1 MKKRVTRRNF
11 LADTSLLAAAG
22 VVTTQALTAQSPPR
36 PNILWITSEDNGP
49 HLGCYGDTYATTPH
63 LDRLAGKGMIYLS
76 AWSNAP
82 VCAPARTTIIT
93 GMYPPST
100 GSEHMRSMIRLPD
113 GMKMFPQFLRE
124 AGYYCTNNSKED
136 YNLEK
141 PGQVWDESST
151 SAHWRKRQT
160 GQPFFAVFN
169 FTETHESQIRKRP
182 HQPVH
187 DPAKVRVPAYHPDV
201 PEVRQDW
208 AQYYDKMTEMD
219 GRAGQILAQLEQD
232 GLQEDTIVFYY
243 GDHGPGMPRNK
254 RWPFNC
260 GLRVPLIVY
269 IPDKFKRL
277 APADYRPGGRSN
289 RLVGFVDLAPTM
301 LSLAGI
307 KPPEY
312 VQGHAF
318 MGAFNT
324 PPQSYLFGFRGRMDE
339 RYDMVRSVRDERYV
353 YIRNFM
359 PHKIYGQYID
369 YLFQTPT
376 TRVWKELYDKGKL
389 NAAQRVFWENKPPE
403 ELYDLETDPDE
414 VQNLAGLPAY
424 SKTLARFRLAQHNL
438 ALRIR
443 DVGFLPEAEMH
454 RRAEGKTPYAV
465 GHGPSDPLERII
477 QTAETASSL
486 SKEATPRLGTLLS
499 NPDSAV
505 RYWAALGILMRG
517 RETVLACQDKLRK
530 ALKDDAAPS
539 VRVVAAQALG
549 QFGTQADVDEAVPL
563 LLDLGNL
570 QKHGLYVAIEA
581 LNALGEL
588 VGRAGDIR
596 EQVRALPKDDPSLNS
611 RVREYPTRLI
621 DKILVD
627 LDAGKKTRS

>member
-1 MKKRVTRRNF
+1 MKRRVTRRDF

-22 VVTTQALTAQSPPR
+22 AARTQTGTGQHQLR

-49 HLGCYGDTYATTPH
+49 HLGCYGDTYATTPN
-63 LDRLAGKGMIYLS
+63 LDRLAGQGMIYLT

-82 VCAPARTTIIT
+82 VCAPARTSIIT

-100 GSEHMRSMIRLPD
+100 GSEHMRSMIPMPA
-113 GMKMFPQFLRE
+113 GMKMYPQFLRE

-151 SAHWRKRQT
+151 QAHWRNRKS
-160 GQPFFAVFN
+160 GQPFFAIFN
-169 FTETHESQIRKRP
+169 FLETHESQIRKRP
-182 HQPVH
+182 HTPVH
-187 DPAKVRVPAYHPDV
+187 DPAKVRVPAYHPDT

-208 AQYYDKMTEMD
+208 AQYYDQLTEMD
-219 GRAGQILAQLEQD
+219 TRAGQTLAQLEQD

-260 GLRVPLIVY
+260 GLQVPLIVY
-269 IPDKFKRL
+269 IPEKFRHL
-277 APADYRPGGRSN
+277 APPEYRPGGRSK
-289 RLVGFVDLAPTM
+289 RLVGFVDLAPTV

-307 KPPEY
+307 NPPEY
-312 VQGHAF
+312 MQGHAF
-318 MGAFNT
+318 MGQFNST
-324 PPQSYLFGFRGRMDE
+324 AQPYLYGFRGRMDE

-369 YLFQTPT
+369 YMFQTPT
-376 TRVWKELYDKGKL
+376 TRVWKQLFDEGKL
-389 NAAQRVFWENKPPE
+389 NAAQRAFWEKKAPE
-403 ELYDLETDPDE
+403 ELYDLESDPDE

-424 SKTLARFRLAQHNL
+424 RQILARFRRAQRDL
-438 ALRIR
+438 ALQIR
-443 DVGFLPEAEMH
+443 DVGFLPEDEIH
-454 RRAEGKTPYAV
+454 SRAQGKTPYAV
-465 GHGPSDPLERII
+465 GHASDYPLARIVS
-477 QTAETASSL
+477 TAEMASSL
-486 SKEATPRLGTLLS
+486 EKDELARLTALLS
-499 NPDSAV
+499 DHDSAV
-505 RYWAALGILMRG
+505 RYWAVLGILMRG
-517 RETVLACQDKLRK
+517 RDSALASLDKLRK
-530 ALKDDAAPS
+530 RIKEDPAPS
-539 VRVVAAQALG
+539 VRIVAAQALG
-549 QFGTQADVDEAVPL
+549 QYGPQADVDESVAL
-563 LLDLGNL
+563 LLDRANL

-588 VGRAGDIR
+588 VGRAGDIS
-596 EQVRALPKDDPSLNS
+596 EKVKALPKDDPSLNP

-621 DKILVD
+621 DKILAD
-627 LDAGKKTRS
+627 LEAGKRT

>member
-1 MKKRVTRRNF
+1 MKKRVTRRDF
-11 LADTSLLAAAG
+11 LADSSFLAAAG
-22 VVTTQALTAQSPPR
+22 VATTRVVKAQDQPR

-49 HLGCYGDTYATTPH
+49 HLGCYGDEYATTPH
-63 LDRLAGKGMIYLS
+63 LDRLAGKGMIYQS

-100 GSEHMRSMIRLPD
+100 GSEHMRSLVRLPD

-151 SAHWRKRQT
+151 SAHWRKRNS

-187 DPAKVRVPAYHPDV
+187 DPAKVRVPAYHPDD
-201 PEVRQDW
+201 PIVRQDW

-232 GLQEDTIVFYY
+232 GLQEDTIIIYY

-254 RWPFNC
+254 RWPYNS

-269 IPDKFKRL
+269 IPEKFKRL
-277 APADYRPGGRSN
+277 APADYRPGGRSD
-289 RLVGFVDLAPTM
+289 RLVGFVDLAPTV

-312 VQGHAF
+312 MQGYAF
-318 MGAFNT
+318 MGQFDT

-339 RYDMVRSVRDERYV
+339 RYDLVRSVRDQKYV

-359 PHKIYGQYID
+359 PHKIYGQYLE
-369 YLFQTPT
+369 YMFQTPT
-376 TRVWKELYDKGKL
+376 TRVWKELYDKGQL
-389 NAAQRVFWENKPPE
+389 TAAQRAFWETKPHE
-403 ELYDLETDPDE
+403 ELYDLDNDPDE
-414 VQNLAGLPAY
+414 VHNLADDPTQALQVIR
-424 SKTLARFRLAQHNL
+424 ARFRRAQRTL

-454 RRAEGKTPYAV
+454 RRAAGRTPYAM
-465 GHGPSDPLERII
+465 GHDPSYQLDRILTAAER
-477 QTAETASSL
+477 ASSL
-486 SKEATPRLGTLLS
+486 LKNQTPGLTALLAD
-499 NPDSAV
+499 PDSAV
-505 RYWAALGILMRG
+505 RYWAVIGIVMRG
-517 RETVLACQDKLRK
+517 ADTVTGCLDRLRK
-530 ALKDDAAPS
+530 IAQTDSSPS
-539 VRVVAAQALG
+539 VRIVAAQALG
-549 QFGTQADVDEAVPL
+549 LHGPQGDVDASVAQ
-563 LLDLGNL
+563 LLDFSNL
-570 QKHGLYVAIEA
+570 QKHGLYVAIAA
-581 LNALGEL
+581 LNALDEL
-588 VGRAGDIR
+588 TGRAGDISDK
-596 EQVRALPKDDPSLNS
+596 VRALPKDDPSLNA
-611 RVREYPTRLI
+611 RVKEYPGRLI
-621 DKILVD
+621 DKILKD
-627 LDAGKKTRS
+627 LEGKKKI

>member
-1 MKKRVTRRNF
+1 MKKRVTRRDF

-22 VVTTQALTAQSPPR
+22 VATTQAVLGQDQPR

-49 HLGCYGDTYATTPH
+49 HLGCYGDTFATTPN
-63 LDRLAGKGMIYLS
+63 LDRLAGKGMIYLN

-100 GSEHMRSMIRLPD
+100 GSEHMRSMIPMPE
-113 GMKMFPQFLRE
+113 GMKMYPQFLRE
-124 AGYYCTNNSKED
+124 AGYYCTNNNKED

-151 SAHWRKRQT
+151 RAHWRNRKA

-169 FTETHESQIRKRP
+169 FLETHESQIRKRP

-187 DPAKVRVPAYHPDV
+187 DPAKVRVPAYHPDDPV
-201 PEVRQDW
+201 VRQDW
-208 AQYYDKMTEMD
+208 AQYYDQMTEMD

-232 GLQEDTIVFYY
+232 GLEEETIVFYY

-260 GLRVPLIVY
+260 GLHVPLIVH
-269 IPDKFKRL
+269 IPEKFKRL
-277 APADYRPGGRSN
+277 APVDYRPGGRSD
-289 RLVGFVDLAPTM
+289 RLVGFVDLAPTV

-307 KPPEY
+307 KAPDY
-312 VQGHAF
+312 MQGRAF
-318 MGAFNT
+318 MGEFNT
-324 PPQSYLFGFRGRMDE
+324 AAQPYLFGFRGRMDE

-359 PHKIYGQYID
+359 PHKIYGQYLD
-369 YLFQTPT
+369 YMFQTPT
-376 TRVWKELYDKGKL
+376 TRVWKELYDQGKL
-389 NAAQRVFWENKPPE
+389 NAAQRAFWEKKPPE

-424 SKTLARFRLAQHNL
+424 NQILARFRHAQHSL

-454 RRAEGKTPYAV
+454 RRAEGRTPYAV
-465 GHGPSDPLERII
+465 GQDPAFPLDRVIL
-477 QTAETASSL
+477 TAEMASSL
-486 SKEATPRLGTLLS
+486 MKGETPRLTILLAD
-499 NPDSAV
+499 PDNAV

-517 RETVLACQDKLRK
+517 REAVLACQDRLRK
-530 ALKDDAAPS
+530 AMRTDPAPS
-539 VRVVAAQALG
+539 VRIVAAEALG
-549 QFGTQADVDEAVPL
+549 LHGTQADVDEAVPL
-563 LLDLGNL
+563 LLDLANL
-570 QKHGLYVAIEA
+570 QKHGLYVAITT

-596 EQVRALPKDDPSLNS
+596 DKVRALPKDDPSLNA

-621 DKILVD
+621 DKISAD
-627 LDAGKKTRS
+627 LDATRKN